1 MGYHGRNGL
10 LCKAYLEQY
19 RPDLYI
25 ALVASEKL
33 HEHCTEIDA
42 TARERIELIM
52 PELAKSAGAT
62 EELKSKDP
70 MKWAGLMN
78 ACRKQVDN
86 DIKYKST
93 CI

>member
-1 MGYHGRNGL
+1 M
-10 LCKAYLEQY
+10 EQY